1 MEKLMVKRNVFLTH
15 HHDDQ
20 KEVYDFFASF
30 GDWFNSMRVLG
41 VSDDDDFVDSD
52 NTDYVLRRIREKY
65 VYGTSATIA
74 LIGRC
79 SWARKYI
86 DWEIAA
92 TLRNNPNDPRG
103 ALLAVQ
109 LPCIDGRN
117 DITLPKRLEMNRRY
131 DSNAQRE
138 LGFAS
143 YHRYPNSGSSLA
155 QWVED
160 AIVRRD
166 NREPVPGSTTNLR
179 QRNSPC

>member
-1 MEKLMVKRNVFLTH
+1 MVKRNVFVTYH
-15 HHDDQ
+15 HADQDEVDDF
-20 KEVYDFFASF
+20 VARY
-30 GDWFNSMRVLG
+30 GGWFNSIRVLG
-41 VSDDDDFVDSD
+41 VSDSDDYVDSD

-65 VYGTSATIA
+65 ISGTSASIA
-74 LIGRC
+74 LIGEC
-79 SWARKYI
+79 SWARKYV

-109 LPCIDGRN
+109 LPSIDGRN
-117 DITLPKRLEMNRRY
+117 DVTLPGRLSMNRHY
-131 DSNAQRE
+131 DRTVDQE
-138 LGFAS
+138 LGYAS
-143 YHRYPNSGSSLA
+143 YHRYPRSGSSLT

-166 NREPVPGSTTNLR
+166 SREPVSGSTSNLR